1 MKGIKTHGYGCSM
14 GCQRPA
20 IGRRTESP
28 NLDLDLVYPC
38 VYDILLQT
46 LQCSNVPLRFGTVSI
61 DRHKHKHSSSLSSF
75 SSLSS
80 RRNEH
85 FHETLCDSRD
95 YSGPFVLTRPMIDL
109 ASTNRGEF
117 VHDMR
122 NHHHYLVHYL
132 VHRLVESKG
141 RFINMIIIRCVYD
154 APFRRSSFSL
164 PPSSFSS
171 RRAARLHGETP
182 S

>member
-1 MKGIKTHGYGCSM
+1 MF
-14 GCQRPA
+14 QRSTSFRDSFDRSTQA
-20 IGRRTESP
+20 
-28 NLDLDLVYPC
+28 
-38 VYDILLQT
+38 QT
-46 LQCSNVPLRFGTVSI
+46 LLESLRRFPHCPLVETSTFT
-61 DRHKHKHSSSLSSF
+61 KHFAIHGII
-75 SSLSS
+75 
-80 RRNEH
+80 R
-85 FHETLCDSRD
+85 
-95 YSGPFVLTRPMIDL
+95 SGPFVLTRPMIDL

-171 RRAARLHGETP
+171 RLAARLHGETP